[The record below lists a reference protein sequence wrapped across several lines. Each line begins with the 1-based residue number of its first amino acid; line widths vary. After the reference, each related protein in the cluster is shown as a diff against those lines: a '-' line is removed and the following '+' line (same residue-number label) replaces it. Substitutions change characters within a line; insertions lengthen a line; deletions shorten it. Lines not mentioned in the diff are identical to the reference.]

1 MDDAVHSQQLRRAIE
16 EEFPMENAIPE
27 GPFSRV
33 LVATRGRP
41 WSERALALAVRMAK
55 AYQIEV
61 VIVAVLTPT
70 YVPEKRAAWGI
81 AAATGVGEDV
91 RRTAQQVLEEAA
103 AFAKANDV
111 KYLCEMREGRPA
123 EEIIKAAEQ
132 HRCDL
137 ILIGSRGLSGVRR
150 VTLGETGNE
159 VVLKAPVPVVIV
171 K

>member
-1 MDDAVHSQQLRRAIE
+1 
-16 EEFPMENAIPE
+16 METTIPE
-27 GPFSRV
+27 GPFTRI

-61 VIVAVLTPT
+61 VIIAVLTPT
-70 YVPEKRAAWGI
+70 YVPERRATWGI
-81 AAATGVGEDV
+81 AAATAVADDV
-91 RRTAQQVLEEAA
+91 RRLAQRVLEEAA
-103 AFAKANDV
+103 TFAKANSV
-111 KYLCEMREGRPA
+111 KYFCEMREGRPV

-150 VTLGETGNE
+150 VTMGETGNE
-159 VVLKAPVPVVIV
+159 VVLKAPVPVLVV